1 MNSMSGYG
9 TLPEIVEIV
18 MSQSLVYG
26 GADVGGTNIA
36 AAVSDGEGRILAETS
51 VATLPYEGP
60 AGVLR
65 RVGEALQHLSEQA
78 NGTLMAIGVGLPGL
92 IDLQRGETLFLP
104 NFPGNWR
111 NVPARLILE
120 EQLQVPV
127 ALLNDARIATLG
139 ELRYGLGRGVNTMV
153 YLTLGTGIGGGLVV
167 DGRLRLGALGA
178 AGELGHQTIL
188 PEGPPCG
195 CGNRG
200 CVETL
205 ASGPAITAEGVRLL
219 KSGLAPIL
227 YELTEGDASRVTPKE
242 MAAACLAGDKMVQEA
257 IRRAAVY
264 LGIAIANVVTILHPE
279 LVVLTGGVAAMGDL
293 LLTTIREEVKRRVGM
308 FPAETA
314 RIEVSSLA
322 NRAGVLGGVALAL
335 DQYKQTRDAAEKHVY
350 GTALL

>member
-1 MNSMSGYG
+1 MNQG
-9 TLPEIVEIV
+9 
-18 MSQSLVYG
+18 LVYG

-51 VATLPYEGP
+51 IATLPYEGP

-65 RVGEALQHLSEQA
+65 RTGEVLSGLSQNV
-78 NGTLMAIGVGLPGL
+78 NGKLGAVGVGLPGL
-92 IDLQRGETLFLP
+92 IDLQRGHTLFLP

-111 NVPARLILE
+111 NVPARPMLE
-120 EQLQVPV
+120 EQLQCPI

-188 PEGPPCG
+188 PEGPWCG

-227 YELTEGDASRVTPKE
+227 YDLTEGDASRVTPKE
-242 MAAACLAGDKMVQEA
+242 MAEACRAGDKMVEEA

-293 LLTTIREEVKRRVGM
+293 LLNTIRDEVKRRVGM
-308 FPAETA
+308 FPADTA

-335 DQYKQTRDAAEKHVY
+335 DQYQQSGGSAAKDA
-350 GTALL
+350 